1 MKLHKNPLF
10 RKVVTPW
17 YDSNLFCLMISIFA
31 AHVFYFSTIGISI
44 ALEHHQYE
52 RYCWVPIT
60 LMFLSSILLVA
71 NVFRILSRM
80 VSRTTGEE

>member
-1 MKLHKNPLF
+1 
-10 RKVVTPW
+10 
-17 YDSNLFCLMISIFA
+17 MISIFA

-71 NVFRILSRM
+71 NVFRILSRI
-80 VSRTTGEE
+80 VSRSTGEE